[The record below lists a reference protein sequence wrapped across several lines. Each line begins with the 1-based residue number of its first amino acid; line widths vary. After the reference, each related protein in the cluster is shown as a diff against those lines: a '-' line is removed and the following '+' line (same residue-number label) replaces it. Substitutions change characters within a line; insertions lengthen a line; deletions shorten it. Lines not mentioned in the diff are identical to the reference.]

1 MPLDARVRR
10 FLDLV
15 AATNPVGAASQSVGE
30 RRASLEQLMRL
41 GGASPPVERV
51 DELEVEGPSGAL
63 RLRLYTPF
71 ASTSPGAGIVYFHGG
86 GFVAGSLDTHDR
98 IGRSLANAAGCRV
111 ISVDYR
117 LAPEHPFPAALEDAE
132 AAVRQ
137 VHARAAD
144 FGLEA
149 ARIAVAGDSAGATLA
164 AVICER
170 LARLGERIVALQ
182 ILLCPIL
189 DYAGQSESRRA
200 FASGYLVDEGTLE
213 HDLAHYL
220 VDGVDPS
227 DARVSPLRAE
237 NLGGLPPTLV
247 HTAEFDPLRDEG
259 QHYADR
265 LAAAGTSVAY
275 TCHAGMIHLFYGL
288 GAVIPFAGTAF
299 DLLGAQVRAALH

>member
-1 MPLDARVRR
+1 
-10 FLDLV
+10 
-15 AATNPVGAASQSVGE
+15 
-30 RRASLEQLMRL
+30 
-41 GGASPPVERV
+41 
-51 DELEVEGPSGAL
+51 
-63 RLRLYTPF
+63 
-71 ASTSPGAGIVYFHGG
+71 
-86 GFVAGSLDTHDR
+86 
-98 IGRSLANAAGCRV
+98 
-111 ISVDYR
+111 
-117 LAPEHPFPAALEDAE
+117 
-132 AAVRQ
+132 
-137 VHARAAD
+137 
-144 FGLEA
+144 
-149 ARIAVAGDSAGATLA
+149 VAGDSAGATLA

-189 DYAGQSESRRA
+189 DYAAQSESRRA

-247 HTAEFDPLRDEG
+247 HTAEFDPLRDEA
-259 QHYADR
+259 QRYADR

-288 GAVIPFAGTAF
+288 GAVIPFARRAF
-299 DLLGAQVRAALH
+299 DLLGAEVRAALR

>member
-15 AATNPVGAASQSVGE
+15 AATNPAGSASQSVGE

-41 GGASPPVERV
+41 GGALPPVERV
-51 DELEVEGPSGAL
+51 DELRVEGPSGPL
-63 RLRLYTPF
+63 RLRLYIPF
-71 ASTSPGAGIVYFHGG
+71 ASPAPGAGIVYFHGG
-86 GFVAGSLDTHDR
+86 GLVAGSLDTHDR
-98 IGRSLANAAGCRV
+98 IARSLANAAGCRV

-117 LAPEHPFPAALEDAE
+117 LAPEHSFPAALEDAE

-149 ARIAVAGDSAGATLA
+149 ARIAVAGDSAGATLV

-170 LARLGERIVALQ
+170 LARRGERIVALQ

-259 QHYADR
+259 RCYADR

-288 GAVIPFAGTAF
+288 GAVIPYARTAF